1 MVTLGSGVLVKLV
14 EEMGSSGKASN
25 DRKPVLLQIRSII
38 PVLAED
44 DLWPNQGFYLKVS
57 DSSHAMFVSLL
68 QEQDDM
74 VLCNQ
79 LQLGQLI
86 FVEKLEAA
94 HPVPVLKGI
103 RPLPGRFP
111 CVGNPADLFAIDKLV
126 NSKGA
131 SDLVMEKD
139 RGVEKKPR
147 GRYRSLSASKSCP
160 SEKKR
165 ASRPG
170 NCDVG
175 EREMRVVTRGFRK
188 ISSSF
193 VEKYSDSDSTL
204 SSSSS
209 VLTVKRKSWNGAEQV
224 ADSLVVKHGMKPT
237 GRRSCS
243 AHASPVR
250 SAKCHSS
257 DDKSSPKTRRI
268 SDDIAKKS
276 VKNSNSRISVSA
288 KNCEQSLDPPLMFNP
303 ANDKKWSESK
313 IVWNSLPP
321 TLVKLGKE
329 VRRHRD
335 VAVLAAVEALQE
347 ASAAE
352 SLLKCLSTYS
362 EVQSAKREEQ
372 QPSVNKFFDLQ
383 DDLARTRLIV
393 QSLTNISPL
402 KANEKNPSSSA
413 SIGEAL
419 VLALDRKKNATS
431 WIKTALAADL
441 ITPPSGPG
449 SVSMEVKHK
458 SHKSSKTHGD
468 GKPKGTCIVKIK
480 HKSDAHF
487 GLAIEKENSQDWVK
501 GSALSAAADLE
512 NRLHDEC
519 RKWFLAALESYL
531 DEVKSKTVSMESDN
545 HVAEM
550 MCQIKKVGDW
560 LDVIVNKDD
569 SELEAC
575 VRIKNKIYG
584 VLLKHVERTA
594 MVLEHMNAMI
604 EDQQQ

>member
-1 MVTLGSGVLVKLV
+1 MILTQSPLSFIQKDSKKVTCDYNSVCVETKNRNFLLFSFVFSFFLFLSKKMATLGSGVLVKLV
-14 EEMGSSGKASN
+14 EEMGSSGMALN

-103 RPLPGRFP
+103 RPLPGRLP

-170 NCDVG
+170 NCDAG

-193 VEKYSDSDSTL
+193 VEKDSDSDSTL

-243 AHASPVR
+243 AHV
-250 SAKCHSS
+250 
-257 DDKSSPKTRRI
+257 
-268 SDDIAKKS
+268 
-276 VKNSNSRISVSA
+276 SVS
-288 KNCEQSLDPPLMFNP
+288 
-303 ANDKKWSESK
+303 
-313 IVWNSLPP
+313 
-321 TLVKLGKE
+321 
-329 VRRHRD
+329 
-335 VAVLAAVEALQE
+335 
-347 ASAAE
+347 
-352 SLLKCLSTYS
+352 LLL
-362 EVQSAKREEQ
+362 
-372 QPSVNKFFDLQ
+372 L
-383 DDLARTRLIV
+383 
-393 QSLTNISPL
+393 LTNIPL
-402 KANEKNPSSSA
+402 
-413 SIGEAL
+413 
-419 VLALDRKKNATS
+419 
-431 WIKTALAADL
+431 
-441 ITPPSGPG
+441 
-449 SVSMEVKHK
+449 
-458 SHKSSKTHGD
+458 
-468 GKPKGTCIVKIK
+468 
-480 HKSDAHF
+480 
-487 GLAIEKENSQDWVK
+487 
-501 GSALSAAADLE
+501 
-512 NRLHDEC
+512 NRN
-519 RKWFLAALESYL
+519 YL
-531 DEVKSKTVSMESDN
+531 T
-545 HVAEM
+545 
-550 MCQIKKVGDW
+550 
-560 LDVIVNKDD
+560 
-569 SELEAC
+569 
-575 VRIKNKIYG
+575 
-584 VLLKHVERTA
+584 
-594 MVLEHMNAMI
+594 
-604 EDQQQ
+604 